1 MSNDNSDDSIDFDIE
16 DIFEEEV
23 VQEIEI
29 EEFELDEIL
38 PDSIEDDE
46 DESVSTVTLSSKPL
60 SDESLS
66 SELEQSEPSSS
77 DSVSHEPDSVKS
89 TPSESLPSDSVSKES
104 KSGKSVPSETS
115 SSDSGSDE
123 PESDKST
130 SSKSSSNGSEA
141 DEPESVKSTPSK
153 SSSNDSDAD
162 EPDSVKSTPN
172 ESLSSDSVSN
182 ETRSGKSVPSE
193 TSSSD
198 SDSDESK
205 SVKSTPSES
214 SSTDSVSDEPSSL
227 KSTTS
232 KLSSNGSV
240 ADESNPRKSRA
251 TEPASSRAKD
261 SEPAF
266 SESTSNELKTNK
278 PTPIES
284 EQNQSREEMV
294 VMEPETSNQ
303 DSKTV
308 TVESEPFVEVT
319 EISES
324 VAATEETK
332 AEVERRIMSASRE
345 LDSLVRDVV
354 QQDSNS
360 LAATELDIMQAKNYL
375 SMHKLR
381 QAKNSVKRAEEAL
394 VNLEEDVL
402 YLRRSI
408 AMLHRLL
415 KEKKIDR
422 IEAENI
428 LLGLRKATSAA
439 EIGDV
444 GQAATEIEFLVDD
457 LIGGN
462 TSTLNPFFF
471 RHFWLGVDTRWP
483 AGGDTGVL
491 LVRLINDGP
500 IAMPAMRLSPPVPE
514 GWSSIPTTVDLPI
527 IAPGGNLPLRFDIK
541 SEGRYGAD
549 EIPLSRK
556 LAVSTGYEMRSG
568 EIMVTIRAQNRS
580 MEPLSDVILSP
591 WLPPGYTTAKV
602 PFVERLSPDEVAII
616 RMPLTIDM
624 GTGGRS

>member
-1 MSNDNSDDSIDFDIE
+1 MSEEKSEDGINFDLDDILDEEVVEEIQIE
-16 DIFEEEV
+16 DIEMENESSDVDSMSGEEGSGVSFQDQVREYMMGLEDETFEQPPAQIEEEPEETPQSE
-23 VQEIEI
+23 VQEAPEEI
-29 EEFELDEIL
+29 I
-38 PDSIEDDE
+38 
-46 DESVSTVTLSSKPL
+46 
-60 SDESLS
+60 
-66 SELEQSEPSSS
+66 
-77 DSVSHEPDSVKS
+77 
-89 TPSESLPSDSVSKES
+89 
-104 KSGKSVPSETS
+104 
-115 SSDSGSDE
+115 
-123 PESDKST
+123 
-130 SSKSSSNGSEA
+130 
-141 DEPESVKSTPSK
+141 
-153 SSSNDSDAD
+153 
-162 EPDSVKSTPN
+162 
-172 ESLSSDSVSN
+172 
-182 ETRSGKSVPSE
+182 
-193 TSSSD
+193 
-198 SDSDESK
+198 
-205 SVKSTPSES
+205 
-214 SSTDSVSDEPSSL
+214 
-227 KSTTS
+227 
-232 KLSSNGSV
+232 
-240 ADESNPRKSRA
+240 
-251 TEPASSRAKD
+251 
-261 SEPAF
+261 
-266 SESTSNELKTNK
+266 ESTAVS
-278 PTPIES
+278 
-284 EQNQSREEMV
+284 
-294 VMEPETSNQ
+294 
-303 DSKTV
+303 
-308 TVESEPFVEVT
+308 
-319 EISES
+319 
-324 VAATEETK
+324 AATIT
-332 AEVERRIMSASRE
+332 EVENRIMSATRD
-345 LDSLVRDVV
+345 LDSLVQGVV

-360 LAATELDIMQAKNYL
+360 LAATEIDIMEAKKYL
-375 SMHKLR
+375 TMHKLKR
-381 QAKNSVKRAEEAL
+381 AKLSVKKAEKAL
-394 VNLEEDVL
+394 VTLEEDVL

-514 GWSSIPTTVDLPI
+514 GWSSIPSSVDLPI

-580 MEPLSDVILSP
+580 MEPLTDIILSP

-602 PFVERLSPDEVAII
+602 PFVERLSPDEVAVI

>member
-1 MSNDNSDDSIDFDIE
+1 MSEEKSEDGINFDLDDILDEEVVEEIQIE
-16 DIFEEEV
+16 DIEMENESSDGDSMGEEDGSGVSFQDQVREYMMG
-23 VQEIEI
+23 
-29 EEFELDEIL
+29 L
-38 PDSIEDDE
+38 E
-46 DESVSTVTLSSKPL
+46 DETFEQPPAQVEEKPEETPQPELQEAPEEIIESTAV
-60 SDESLS
+60 
-66 SELEQSEPSSS
+66 
-77 DSVSHEPDSVKS
+77 
-89 TPSESLPSDSVSKES
+89 
-104 KSGKSVPSETS
+104 
-115 SSDSGSDE
+115 
-123 PESDKST
+123 
-130 SSKSSSNGSEA
+130 SEA
-141 DEPESVKSTPSK
+141 TI
-153 SSSNDSDAD
+153 
-162 EPDSVKSTPN
+162 T
-172 ESLSSDSVSN
+172 
-182 ETRSGKSVPSE
+182 
-193 TSSSD
+193 
-198 SDSDESK
+198 
-205 SVKSTPSES
+205 
-214 SSTDSVSDEPSSL
+214 
-227 KSTTS
+227 
-232 KLSSNGSV
+232 
-240 ADESNPRKSRA
+240 
-251 TEPASSRAKD
+251 
-261 SEPAF
+261 
-266 SESTSNELKTNK
+266 
-278 PTPIES
+278 
-284 EQNQSREEMV
+284 
-294 VMEPETSNQ
+294 
-303 DSKTV
+303 
-308 TVESEPFVEVT
+308 
-319 EISES
+319 
-324 VAATEETK
+324 
-332 AEVERRIMSASRE
+332 EVENRIMSATRD
-345 LDSLVRDVV
+345 LDSLVQGVV

-360 LAATELDIMQAKNYL
+360 LAATEIDIMEAKKYL
-375 SMHKLR
+375 TMHKLKR
-381 QAKNSVKRAEEAL
+381 AKLSVKKAEKAL
-394 VNLEEDVL
+394 VTLEEDVL

-514 GWSSIPTTVDLPI
+514 GWLSIPSSVDLPI

-580 MEPLSDVILSP
+580 MEPLTDIILSP

-602 PFVERLSPDEVAII
+602 PFVERLSPDEVAVI

>member
-1 MSNDNSDDSIDFDIE
+1 MSEEKSEDGINFDLDDILDEEVVEEIQIE
-16 DIFEEEV
+16 DIEMENESSDGDSMGEEDGSGVSFQDQVREYMMG
-23 VQEIEI
+23 
-29 EEFELDEIL
+29 L
-38 PDSIEDDE
+38 E
-46 DESVSTVTLSSKPL
+46 DETFEQPPAQVEEK
-60 SDESLS
+60 
-66 SELEQSEPSSS
+66 LEETPQPEPQ
-77 DSVSHEPDSVKS
+77 EA
-89 TPSESLPSDSVSKES
+89 
-104 KSGKSVPSETS
+104 
-115 SSDSGSDE
+115 
-123 PESDKST
+123 PE
-130 SSKSSSNGSEA
+130 EII
-141 DEPESVKSTPSK
+141 
-153 SSSNDSDAD
+153 
-162 EPDSVKSTPN
+162 
-172 ESLSSDSVSN
+172 
-182 ETRSGKSVPSE
+182 
-193 TSSSD
+193 
-198 SDSDESK
+198 
-205 SVKSTPSES
+205 
-214 SSTDSVSDEPSSL
+214 
-227 KSTTS
+227 
-232 KLSSNGSV
+232 
-240 ADESNPRKSRA
+240 
-251 TEPASSRAKD
+251 
-261 SEPAF
+261 
-266 SESTSNELKTNK
+266 ESTAVS
-278 PTPIES
+278 
-284 EQNQSREEMV
+284 
-294 VMEPETSNQ
+294 
-303 DSKTV
+303 
-308 TVESEPFVEVT
+308 
-319 EISES
+319 
-324 VAATEETK
+324 AATIT
-332 AEVERRIMSASRE
+332 EVENRIMSATRD
-345 LDSLVRDVV
+345 LDSIVQGVV

-360 LAATELDIMQAKNYL
+360 LAATEIDIMEAKKYL
-375 SMHKLR
+375 TMHKLKR
-381 QAKNSVKRAEEAL
+381 AKLSVKKAEKAL
-394 VNLEEDVL
+394 VTLEEDVL

-514 GWSSIPTTVDLPI
+514 GWLSIPSSVDLPI

-580 MEPLSDVILSP
+580 MEPLTDIILSP
-591 WLPPGYTTAKV
+591 WLPPGYTTANV
-602 PFVERLSPDEVAII
+602 PFVERLSPDEVAVI